1 MNPGSQLSSARSR
14 CPYAGGFL
22 GNLGHGE
29 ALEATVV
36 RFKGRPAVAKA
47 LSQRLRRDCT
57 LQEQRDICSRTAEAL
72 TVMRGRYPPPPPP
85 FTSAA
90 MAAP

>member
-1 MNPGSQLSSARSR
+1 MNPSSQLSSARSR

-22 GNLGHGE
+22 GSLGHGE
-29 ALEATVV
+29 AMEATVV

-57 LQEQRDICSRTAEAL
+57 LQSS
-72 TVMRGRYPPPPPP
+72 V
-85 FTSAA
+85 TSARA
-90 MAAP
+90 RRRRSQS